1 MALCGADFDFAI
13 ERKMVVEI
21 TVTAVI
27 PFLSRVTGRLF
38 LNQLSVLEC
47 FAFPRIV
54 FILKRIVLVQG
65 FRINEW
71 LSCVLFRA
79 VAARENTRNLALP

>member
-47 FAFPRIV
+47 FAFPHIV
-54 FILKRIVLVQG
+54 FILKRIQGVPRLVCQ
-65 FRINEW
+65 
-71 LSCVLFRA
+71 L
-79 VAARENTRNLALP
+79 